1 MKDLIVIMIRYHD
14 SHNCDYLYPLK
25 GSITPIFSLFVKDR

>member
-1 MKDLIVIMIRYHD
+1 MKDLIVIMILTIVLY
-14 SHNCDYLYPLK
+14 YPLK